1 MGVTA
6 DDHIHTH
13 VAELLSHGSLVGVGA
28 LAGLPFVFFA
38 PVKVDDR
45 GLGPG
50 GFHLIQI
57 ALELGVE
64 FGEFVIGKVVQN
76 AVFAYFVVIQQG
88 IAVLTETIGIGVAHH
103 ADLDAVDLFNGPFL
117 LIGGEIG
124 PEGVQSLFTDN
135 VQRPLVAHK
144 GGVVAWL
151 LAVSSISKPAPFK
164 LSTMASGQLNFGF
177 PA

>member
-1 MGVTA
+1 MAA
-6 DDHIHTH
+6 DDDVYAH

-28 LAGLPFVFFA
+28 FAGFPFVFLA

-45 GLGPG
+45 GFSPG

-57 ALELGVE
+57 ALELGVK

-103 ADLDAVDLFNGPFL
+103 ADFDAVDLFDCPFL

-124 PEGVQSLFTDN
+124 PEGVQSLSRTTFS
-135 VQRPLVAHK
+135 VRL
-144 GGVVAWL
+144 
-151 LAVSSISKPAPFK
+151 
-164 LSTMASGQLNFGF
+164 
-177 PA
+177 